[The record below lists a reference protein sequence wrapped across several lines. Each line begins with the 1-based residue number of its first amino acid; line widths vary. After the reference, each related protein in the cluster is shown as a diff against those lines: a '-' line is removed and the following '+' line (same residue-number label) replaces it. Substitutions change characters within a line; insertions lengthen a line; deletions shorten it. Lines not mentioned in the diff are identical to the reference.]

1 MIKWLNSLQP
11 FGALLL
17 RLVLGASMIYHGYS
31 KVIPHGALDHHAHF
45 VATLGLPAWLG
56 YVSALTEFVGGI
68 FLIIGLVAR
77 LAGFMVA
84 INMLVALITVNRH
97 HGYAGSEYSLALF
110 VIAVMLT
117 FYGPGAVALDRRLNL
132 A

>member
-17 RLVLGASMIYHGYS
+17 RLVLGTSMIYHGYP
-31 KVIPHGALDHHAHF
+31 KVVPHGALDHHAHF
-45 VATLGLPAWLG
+45 VATLGFPAWLG
-56 YVSALTEFVGGI
+56 YISAFTEFAGGI
-68 FLIIGLVAR
+68 LLILGLLTR
-77 LAGFMVA
+77 LAAFMVA

-117 FYGPGAVALDRRLNL
+117 VYGPGAIALDRRLNL